1 MKLLKK
7 QTTWSIQEK
16 KEALHKYIVKRFKIH
31 IPTTAIC
38 DDHQAPF
45 DFVAAAFFELHD
57 VILALANRNGGKTMD
72 FAILAI
78 LDALGEDDCE
88 GANFG
93 AIEKQA
99 MRCYGY
105 IKRFLES
112 EPKLFEAVKGKI
124 TLGRTEFVN
133 KSWLQVLVA
142 TIAGVNSPH
151 PQKLKADEVELISW
165 PILQEA
171 LSMPNSKDGIKA
183 TTILGSTRKYA
194 HGPMQ
199 RLIDEKIATVYAWC
213 VWETMEAWPTDPE
226 LQDKIKQTF
235 IDKFG
240 DLELL
245 PKDLTKF
252 KGYFAW
258 SDLITRVRTL
268 DKETF
273 LAQWMCRKPDSS
285 GLIYPH
291 FDEVLNNHPGFML
304 HTDKQ
309 IQIWEDFGYAKTHP
323 NAIGFVDVRIERME
337 FTVFNELYLT
347 EMTTQNI
354 IIAIIQKLQL
364 MNLVEP
370 HLRDVTREQLLVWIP
385 EGGSQINYAEFFTS
399 VSMWIPDYHGLTEIA
414 DRRKYGCPIPEYPK
428 VSHESLHPQC
438 TNKQCSILDISK
450 LYLKENGIP
459 HVRNFVDE
467 RRGKFVMS
475 LTPNSR
481 NDFLSYSK
489 KRKPDGTWTDDP
501 AKENDH
507 APDFVHYGTV
517 YNWPLLAYMSFSQSP
532 VEEAQTNAAEEAVIS
547 DSEIPDMLD
556 EDQSGTFTGGLLRK
570 TF

>member
-1 MKLLKK
+1 LKLLKK
-7 QTTWSIQEK
+7 HPRWTLEQK
-16 KEALHKYIVKRFKIH
+16 KKALHKYILKKFKVN
-31 IPTTAIC
+31 IPTVAVC
-38 DDHQAPF
+38 SDHVAPF

-78 LDALGEDDCE
+78 LDALADDDCE

-105 IKRFLES
+105 IKRFIES
-112 EPKLFEAVKGKI
+112 QPEFLQAVKGKI

-171 LSMPNSKDGIKA
+171 LSMPNSKDEIKA

-199 RLIDEKIATVYAWC
+199 RLIDEKIAHVYAWC
-213 VWETMEAWPTDPE
+213 VWESMEPWPADPVM
-226 LQDKIKQTF
+226 QQKVKDVFMT
-235 IDKFG
+235 KFG
-240 DLELL
+240 SLDLL
-245 PKDLTKF
+245 PEDLTKF
-252 KGYFAW
+252 SGYFKW
-258 SDLITRVRTL
+258 EDLITRVRTL
-268 DKETF
+268 DEETF

-285 GLIYPH
+285 GLIYPK
-291 FDEVLNNHPGFML
+291 FDEILNNHPGFIL
-304 HTDKQ
+304 NTEKP

-323 NAIGFVDVRIERME
+323 NAIGFVDVRIEQME
-337 FTVFNELYLT
+337 FTIFDELYIT
-347 EMTTQNI
+347 ESTTQNI
-354 IIAIIQKLQL
+354 IISIIQKLQSL
-364 MNLVEP
+364 DLVEP
-370 HLRDVTREQLLVWIP
+370 HLKNISREELLRWIP
-385 EGGSQINYAEFFTS
+385 QGDYQINYAEFFTK
-399 VSMWIPDYHGLTEIA
+399 VQMWIPDYHGLTEIA
-414 DRRKYGCPIPEYPK
+414 DRRKYGCPIPDPTKITHELLHGTDCQK
-428 VSHESLHPQC
+428 VNCEM
-438 TNKQCSILDISK
+438 KDISK

-459 HVRNFVDE
+459 HVRNFIDE
-467 RRGKFVMS
+467 RRMKMVMDK
-475 LTPNSR
+475 TIESR

-489 KRKPDGTWTDDP
+489 KRKPDGTFTDDP

-507 APDFVHYGTV
+507 APDYVHYGTV
-517 YNWPLLAYMSFSQSP
+517 YNWPNLAYQSFSQDGP
-532 VEEAQTNAAEEAVIS
+532 PQQETVTTNRVNEEAIS
-547 DSEIPDMLD
+547 PE
-556 EDQSGTFTGGLLRK
+556 TFTGGLMEK
-570 TF
+570 VF

>member
-1 MKLLKK
+1 M
-7 QTTWSIQEK
+7 T
-16 KEALHKYIVKRFKIH
+16 
-31 IPTTAIC
+31 IPTQAIC
-38 DDHQAPF
+38 DDHDAPF

-57 VILALANRNGGKTMD
+57 VILALANRNGGKTLD

-105 IKRFLES
+105 IKRFLEQ
-112 EPKLFEAVKGKI
+112 EPEFLKTVKGKI
-124 TLGRTEFVN
+124 TLGRTEFHN

-151 PQKLKADEVELISW
+151 PQKLKADEVELIAW

-171 LSMPNSKDGIKA
+171 LSMPNSKDGIRA

-199 RLIDEKIATVYAWC
+199 RLIDEKIAHVYSWC
-213 VWETMEAWPTDPE
+213 VWETMEPWPEDVETQE
-226 LQDKIKQTF
+226 KIKKVF

-245 PKDLTKF
+245 PSNLNLF
-252 KGYFAW
+252 RGYFAW

-273 LAQWMCRKPDSS
+273 LAQWMCKKPDSS
-285 GLIYPH
+285 GLIYPK
-291 FDEVLNNHPGFML
+291 FDEVLNDAPNFIL
-304 HTDKQ
+304 NTEKQ

-323 NAIGFVDVRIERME
+323 NAIGFVDVEIEKMS
-337 FTVFNELYLT
+337 FTIFDEVYVS
-347 EMTTQNI
+347 EMTTQDI
-354 IIAIIQKLQL
+354 IISVIQKLQERD
-364 MNLVEP
+364 LVEP
-370 HLRDVTREQLLVWIP
+370 HLKLITKEQLLKWIP
-385 EGGSQINYAEFFTS
+385 PGSAQINYSEFFTKIQ
-399 VSMWIPDYHGLTEIA
+399 MWIPDYHGLTEIA
-414 DRRKYGCPIPEYPK
+414 DRRKYGCPIPFSTK
-428 VSHESLHPQC
+428 VTDDIVAES
-438 TNKQCSILDISK
+438 SK

-459 HVRNFVDE
+459 HVRNFIDE
-467 RRGKFVMS
+467 RRMRMDMAR
-475 LTPNSR
+475 TPMSR
-481 NDFLSYSK
+481 NDFLAYSK

-501 AKENDH
+501 AKEFDH
-507 APDFVHYGTV
+507 APDYTHYGTV
-517 YNWPLLAYMSFSQSP
+517 YNWPNLAYVSFSQDLPQTDENQILSNLGG
-532 VEEAQTNAAEEAVIS
+532 EEHIQ
-547 DSEIPDMLD
+547 PD
-556 EDQSGTFTGGLLRK
+556 TYTGGLIEK
-570 TF
+570 VF